1 MQLEYIYIYIY
12 IGSLANI
19 KQVGDSQIQKKKN
32 WLYQTIKVALI
43 KLNSNGEGTYKRRS
57 DDCN

>member
-1 MQLEYIYIYIY
+1 
-12 IGSLANI
+12 
-19 KQVGDSQIQKKKN
+19 VGDSQIQKKKN

>member
-19 KQVGDSQIQKKKN
+19 KQVGDSQIQIKKK
-32 WLYQTIKVALI
+32 LI
-43 KLNSNGEGTYKRRS
+43 ISNHQS
-57 DDCN
+57 SIN